1 MALSKAKVREILS
14 TAGVD
19 SEHMSAAVDAIID
32 GNVASIEAL
41 REDVAKYKADAEK
54 LADVQKELDALK
66 ANNGDDYKTKYE
78 KEHKA
83 FEDFRNDVTAKQT
96 RAAKEAAA
104 RAYFEGKNITGANL
118 DIAMRG
124 ARDEI
129 GGLEMDGDKIKD
141 TAALD
146 ALVSGTYAG
155 LVVTTTK
162 QGVNTAT
169 PPANGG
175 KSIMTKDQIMAIKD
189 TAERQKA
196 IADNHELFGF

>member
-83 FEDFRNDVTAKQT
+83 FEDFKNDVTAKQT

-141 TAALD
+141 TSALD

-169 PPANGG
+169 PPANGA
-175 KSIMTKDQIMAIKD
+175 KATMTKDQIMAIKD
-189 TAERQKA
+189 AGTRQRA
-196 IADNHELFGF
+196 IAENHELFGF